1 MKGETFVRR
10 RSILSAASEDLR
22 AVLVDW
28 HDTTE
33 NKVLK
38 SLMAQVLVK
47 SKGQQMVIIQKSCN
61 HPNPLTVE
69 YSKEVNQG
77 VGYILEQLRHSGL
90 NMAIK

>member
-1 MKGETFVRR
+1 MKGETFVSR

-22 AVLVDW
+22 AVLIDW

-38 SLMAQVLVK
+38 SLMAQVIVK
-47 SKGQQMVIIQKSCN
+47 SKGQQMVIILKGG
-61 HPNPLTVE
+61 LTVE
-69 YSKEVNQG
+69 YSKEAKQG
-77 VGYILEQLRHSGL
+77 LGYILEQLRHNSL